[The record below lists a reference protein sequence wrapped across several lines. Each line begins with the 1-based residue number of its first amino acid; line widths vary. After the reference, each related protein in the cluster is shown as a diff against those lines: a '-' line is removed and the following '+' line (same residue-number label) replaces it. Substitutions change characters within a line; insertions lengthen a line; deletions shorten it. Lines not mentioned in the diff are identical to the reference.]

1 MPQVI
6 ADISVSLDG
15 FVAGP
20 EDSSGRHPLGIG
32 GERLHR
38 WLFELATWRTRAGR
52 GGGERGAGA
61 DIMGEYFTRTGA
73 AVIGRRMFD
82 HGEKAWGGEPPFR
95 VPVFVVTHR
104 PLPPRPMPGGTHFEF
119 VTGGVA
125 EAARRATAAAA
136 ARGKDVAVM
145 GGGQVITAALAAGV
159 LDELRLH
166 IVPVLLG
173 GGRPLFA
180 EPLDPA
186 ITLETTRV
194 ELSSGVTHLFHRV
207 PKQEGRHRCS
217 PTR

>member
-20 EDSSGRHPLGIG
+20 DDSSDRHALGIG
-32 GERLHR
+32 GERLHQ
-38 WLFELATWRTRAGR
+38 WLFELDTWRARAGR
-52 GGGERGAGA
+52 EGGDRGVGA

-82 HGEKAWGGEPPFR
+82 HGEKAWGDEPPFR
-95 VPVFVVTHR
+95 VTVFVVTHR
-104 PLPPRPMPGGTHFEF
+104 PLPPRPMSGGTHFEF

-125 EAARRATAAAA
+125 EAVGRAVAAAGA
-136 ARGKDVAVM
+136 QGKNVAVM
-145 GGGQVITAALAAGV
+145 GGGQVIAAALAAGV

-166 IVPVLLG
+166 VVPVLLG

-180 EPLDPA
+180 EPMDPA
-186 ITLETTRV
+186 IALETTRV
-194 ELSSGVTHLFHRV
+194 ELSSGVTHVFHRV
-207 PKQEGRHRCS
+207 LK
-217 PTR
+217 